1 MFASIL
7 ARFAEELTVLERGS
21 WLLDVVEAGS
31 IAKGIWTL
39 SEVGNSAMDT
49 HLQWLCQDE
58 IGLLFSLFATN

>member
-39 SEVGNSAMDT
+39 SEVGYSAMDA

-58 IGLLFSLFATN
+58 VGLLFSLFATN